1 MAAGEPCPPH
11 FSHNGKLM
19 TTPAPTS
26 SEPIQVV
33 LVDADDREVGL
44 AEKWEAHRTG
54 VLHRAFSV
62 FVFDDAGRVLL
73 QRRARG
79 KYHSGGLWTNT
90 CCGHPLPGESV
101 ADGAR
106 RRLREEMGID
116 VALSPAARFTYR
128 AELEGGMVEHEI
140 DHVLTG
146 AWSGSPL
153 PDPAEVEAW
162 RWIAPAELERE
173 MGDDPARFTAWLPLA
188 WREIASADGSAAR
201 EGG

>member
-1 MAAGEPCPPH
+1 
-11 FSHNGKLM
+11 M
-19 TTPAPTS
+19 TTPAPAASTL
-26 SEPIQVV
+26 IQVV
-33 LVDADDREVGL
+33 LVDEDDREVGL

-73 QRRARG
+73 QRRARE
-79 KYHSGGLWTNT
+79 KYHSGGLWSNT

-128 AELEGGMVEHEI
+128 AYLEGGMVEHEI

-146 AWSGSPL
+146 MWSGSPS
-153 PDPAEVEAW
+153 PDPAEVEDW
-162 RWIAPAELERE
+162 RWTSPAELERE
-173 MGDDPARFTAWLPLA
+173 LGDAPRRFTAWLPLA
-188 WREIASADGSAAR
+188 WREIASAEESASR

>member
-1 MAAGEPCPPH
+1 
-11 FSHNGKLM
+11 M

-146 AWSGSPL
+146 TWSGSPS

-188 WREIASADGSAAR
+188 WREIASAEDSAAR

>member
-1 MAAGEPCPPH
+1 
-11 FSHNGKLM
+11 M

-101 ADGAR
+101 TDGAR

-188 WREIASADGSAAR
+188 WRGIASADGSAAR

>member
-1 MAAGEPCPPH
+1 
-11 FSHNGKLM
+11 M
-19 TTPAPTS
+19 TTPAPSPSTES
-26 SEPIQVV
+26 IQVI
-33 LVDADDREVGL
+33 LVDEDDREVGL
-44 AEKWEAHRTG
+44 AEKWEAHRG
-54 VLHRAFSV
+54 GALHRAFSV
-62 FVFDDAGRVLL
+62 FVFDAAGRVLL
-73 QRRARG
+73 QRRAIG
-79 KYHSGGLWTNT
+79 KYHSGGLWSNT

-146 AWSGSPL
+146 TWSGTPS
-153 PDPAEVEAW
+153 PDPAEVEGW
-162 RWIAPAELERE
+162 RWASPAEVERE
-173 MGDDPARFTAWLPLA
+173 MDDEPGRFTAWFPLA
-188 WREIASADGSAAR
+188 WRELAPTEGPASR